1 MKKFLVLFIA
11 SFITGMFCCYLVGI
25 TTKADSFSFDNIE
38 FCYKGK
44 INEKLWFKSKS
55 DSLYESDNTVYSYDE
70 GIISTPKCVAEIASM
85 LLDELHFGYMKK
97 NEYPL
102 KVVKDVKSWKVY
114 GNSYESPV
122 YIQLYRKTGMVMDY

>member
-1 MKKFLVLFIA
+1 MMLKIKYKLRDFL
-11 SFITGMFCCYLVGI
+11 
-25 TTKADSFSFDNIE
+25 DRFSFDNIE

-70 GIISTPKCVAEIASM
+70 GIISTPKCVAEVASM
-85 LLDELHFGYMKK
+85 LLDELHFGYMK

-122 YIQLYRKTGMVMDY
+122 HIQLYRKTGMVMDY

>member
-11 SFITGMFCCYLVGI
+11 SFITGMFCCFLVGI
-25 TTKADSFSFDNIE
+25 TTKAESSSFDNIE
-38 FCYKGK
+38 FCYKGQ

-55 DSLYESDNTVYSYDE
+55 DSLYESDSTVYSYDE
-70 GIISTPKCVAEIASM
+70 GIISTPKCVAEVAFM

>member
-25 TTKADSFSFDNIE
+25 TTKADSSSFDYIE

-55 DSLYESDNTVYSYDE
+55 DSLYESDSTVYSYDE
-70 GIISTPKCVAEIASM
+70 GIISTPKCVAEVASM

-114 GNSYESPV
+114 GNRRV
-122 YIQLYRKTGMVMDY
+122 

>member
-25 TTKADSFSFDNIE
+25 TTKADSSSFDHIE

-55 DSLYESDNTVYSYDE
+55 DSLYESDSTVYSYDE
-70 GIISTPKCVAEIASM
+70 GIISTPKCVAEVASM
-85 LLDELHFGYMKK
+85 LLDELHFGYMK

-102 KVVKDVKSWKVY
+102 KVVDRKSV
-114 GNSYESPV
+114 V
-122 YIQLYRKTGMVMDY
+122 